1 MNDDPSVIVQT
12 RDAPQNP
19 LLLATPFLA
28 LFTATKNALPS
39 LRGCGGA
46 DWSPTRTGLEQLRKT
61 KSASLC
67 DGKLSAKLVCST
79 CPQFRHIP
87 VLSPPLLQLEL
98 CSSEKLGALKTPA

>member
-1 MNDDPSVIVQT
+1 MNDDASVIVQT

-19 LLLATPFLA
+19 LPLATPFLA

-39 LRGCGGA
+39 LRACGGA
-46 DWSPTRTGLEQLRKT
+46 DWSPTRTALEQLRQT

-87 VLSPPLLQLEL
+87 VLSPPLLQLEC
-98 CSSEKLGALKTPA
+98 CSSEMLGALKTPA